1 MVRGGAKDYSEGMMT
16 TSVFH
21 EQGRR
26 SAAWGP
32 QPKQRTVL
40 IRRLRR
46 LADFTA
52 NGKTFSEKQGSASV

>member
-1 MVRGGAKDYSEGMMT
+1 MT

-21 EQGRR
+21 EQGRH